1 MRVIPNRL
9 SKTLFIASLPALLA
23 ACASTEPQSVATDT
37 PAVVQPENKGP
48 QPQLQL
54 KLASGT
60 YRCELGQKVDVQRDA
75 RDADLIKI
83 NWKGKRL
90 TLQRLDSTSGLPRFE
105 DRLNGLV
112 WIDLPWKS
120 VLMDAK
126 SGHPLA
132 NECKA
137 TG

>member
-1 MRVIPNRL
+1 MITNRPTRLFAIAAL
-9 SKTLFIASLPALLA
+9 SSVLA
-23 ACASTEPQSVATDT
+23 ACATNEPQPAPSEIPVVA
-37 PAVVQPENKGP
+37 APENTGP

-60 YRCELGQKVDVQRDA
+60 YRCDLGLRVDVQRDA
-75 RDADLIKI
+75 HDAKFIKLK
-83 NWKGKRL
+83 WKGKRL

-105 DRLNGLV
+105 DNKNGLL

-120 VLMDAK
+120 VLMDAN

>member
-1 MRVIPNRL
+1 MFL
-9 SKTLFIASLPALLA
+9 IAVLPTLLA
-23 ACASTEPQSVATDT
+23 ACATSEPPPAPHET
-37 PAVVQPENKGP
+37 PVVGRQEFKGP

-75 RDADLIKI
+75 RDPSLIKV
-83 NWKGKRL
+83 NWQGKRL
-90 TLQRLDSTSGLPRFE
+90 TLQRYDSTSGLPRFE
-105 DRLNGLV
+105 DRKNGLV

-137 TG
+137 AS